1 MLDRLIGWSLA
12 NRLLV
17 MAGALGVLML
27 GAWQAMQAPIDVFP
41 DLTAPTVT
49 VMTEAPGLA
58 AEEVEQQVNYPIESA
73 VSGAAGVRRVR
84 SQAVAGFSV
93 VWVEFDWG
101 EDVYQTRQVVSER
114 LGRVTAQ
121 LPDGVDAPQLGPISS
136 ILGEIAFL
144 GLYDEAEED
153 GMRVREVADW
163 VVARQLEA
171 IPGVAQVTTLGG
183 RVREYKVQVAPE
195 RLAALELN
203 LNDVRDAL
211 ERISRN
217 AGGDRLGEGGQD
229 YLIRFLGRVERLDE
243 IEQAVV
249 VVRDDMPILV
259 RHVADVAMG
268 AAIPVGDAGVNGHPG
283 VVVAVSRQ
291 PDADTLELTRAIDA
305 TLEQLEAGL
314 PDGIRIEANLF
325 RQADFIQAA
334 VSNVA
339 EALRDG
345 AIFVVLILLV
355 FLLSVRITLISVI
368 AIPLSLTVALLV
380 LQALGITI
388 NTMTLGGMTIAIG
401 ALVDDAII
409 FVENIYRRL
418 REAGANHDRASLD
431 ETVRRACSEVRYPVV
446 YSTVIIMLVFAPL
459 FFLGGI
465 EGRLLAPLGLAYLV
479 AIAASLMVAL
489 TVTPVL
495 ARWLLPAI
503 AGRNGGRE
511 PPVAALLQRGYR
523 PLLRATLR
531 FRRSVISISALLA
544 MATLAATFLLG
555 RSFLPDFNEGS
566 LTVEMATPPG
576 TSLETSAELARQ
588 VEDWL
593 LEHEEILSVAR
604 RTGRAEGAEHTQPPN
619 ISELEVR
626 LGPLPQG
633 KEGFLGQL
641 RDGLEA
647 FPGQFNIGQP
657 ISHRIDHTLT
667 GVRADLSVKI
677 FGPALGELQS
687 LANRV
692 ESAMGGVDG
701 IVDLAIEPVAAVPQ
715 VRLHAD
721 RSAMARYG
729 LTVADAADTVETAWR
744 GARVAQ
750 VFEGER
756 RFDLVVRLAHDRRTL
771 DGLAD
776 IPLGTP
782 TGHSIRLDEVAEAR
796 IERGPAQISRENAE
810 RRLVV
815 SANIAGRDLRGA
827 ANDVRAT
834 IGEQVDLPEG
844 YRVELGGQF
853 EAEAQATRTLALA
866 SVGVLIA
873 MLLVLQLALRSLP
886 LALLVMVNIPLALI
900 GGVIAVFAMG
910 GVLTIAA
917 LVGFITLFGIA
928 VRNGL
933 LLISR
938 YQSLAAEGVPLD
950 DAVER
955 GALERLTP
963 ILMTAL
969 TAALAMIP
977 LALGLG
983 ETGTEIQAPIAI
995 VILGGLLGS
1004 TALNMLVLPA
1014 LYHWVQDGRHVAAT
1028 AASKGQSG

>member
-1 MLDRLIGWSLA
+1 MLDRLIRWSLA

-17 MAGALGVLML
+17 MAGALGILLL
-27 GAWQAMQAPIDVFP
+27 GAWQASQAPIDVFP

-58 AEEVEQQVNYPIESA
+58 AEEVEQQVSYLIESA
-73 VSGAAGVRRVR
+73 VSGASGVRRVR
-84 SQAVAGFSV
+84 SQSVAGFSL
-93 VWVEFDWG
+93 VWVEFEWG
-101 EDVYQTRQVVSER
+101 EEIYQARQVVNER
-114 LGRVTAQ
+114 LGRVQSQ
-121 LPDGVDAPQLGPISS
+121 LPEGVAAPQLGPISS
-136 ILGEIAFL
+136 VMGEIAYV
-144 GLYDEAEED
+144 GVRDEARED
-153 GMRVREVADW
+153 GMRAREVADW

-183 RVREYKVQVAPE
+183 QVRQYQVQVSPE
-195 RLAALELN
+195 RLAAFNLN
-203 LNDVRDAL
+203 LTEVRDAV
-211 ERISRN
+211 EQASRN
-217 AGGDRLGEGGQD
+217 AGGDRLSDGGQD
-229 YLIRFLGRVERLDE
+229 YLIRFLGRAERLDE

-249 VVRDDMPILV
+249 AVRDGMPILV
-259 RHVADVAMG
+259 RHVAEVAMG
-268 AAIPVGDAGVNGHPG
+268 PGIPVGDGGVNGHPG
-283 VVVAVSRQ
+283 VVVAVSKQ
-291 PDADTLELTRAIDA
+291 PDADTLELTRSINA
-305 TLEQLEAGL
+305 TLARLEAGL
-314 PDGIRIEANLF
+314 PEGITLEPNLF
-325 RQADFIQAA
+325 RQADFIQTA
-334 VSNVA
+334 VANVA

-355 FLLSVRITLISVI
+355 FLLSVRITLISVL
-368 AIPLSLTVALLV
+368 AIPLSLTVALLA

-418 REAGANHDRASLD
+418 REDGSDDHDRASLD
-431 ETVRRACSEVRYPVV
+431 ETVRQACSEMRYPVV
-446 YSTVIIMLVFAPL
+446 FSTVIIMLVFAPL
-459 FFLGGI
+459 FFLSGV
-465 EGRLLAPLGLAYLV
+465 EGRLLQPLGVAYLI

-503 AGRNGGRE
+503 ARRNAGRE

-531 FRRSVISISALLA
+531 FRRSILALSTILA
-544 MATLAATFLLG
+544 VATLAATLLLG

-566 LTVEMATPPG
+566 LTIEMATPPG
-576 TSLETSAELARQ
+576 TSLETSAEMAGQ
-588 VEDWL
+588 VERWL
-593 LEHEEILSVAR
+593 LEQDAILSAAR
-604 RTGRAEGAEHTQPPN
+604 RTGRAEGAEHTQPPHL
-619 ISELEVR
+619 SELDVR

-633 KEGFLGQL
+633 KEAFLEEL
-641 RDGLEA
+641 RAGLTA

-657 ISHRIDHTLT
+657 ISHRIDHMLT
-667 GVRADLSVKI
+667 GVRANLSVKVL
-677 FGPALGELQS
+677 GPGLGELQR
-687 LANRV
+687 LAKQV
-692 ESAMGGVDG
+692 EATLEGIDG
-701 IVDLAIEPVAAVPQ
+701 IVDLSVEPVAAVPQ

-721 RSAMARYG
+721 RTALARYG
-729 LTVADAADTVETAWR
+729 LTVADAAETIETAWR

-750 VFEGER
+750 IFEGER
-756 RFDLVVRLAHDRRTL
+756 RFDLVVRLPAEHRVI

-776 IPLGTP
+776 IPIRTP
-782 TGHSIRLDEVAEAR
+782 TGHHIRLGEVAEPR
-796 IERGPAQISRENAE
+796 IERGPNQINRENAE

-815 SANIAGRDLRGA
+815 SANVAGRDLHGA
-827 ANDVRAT
+827 ANEVRAA
-834 IGEQVDLPEG
+834 IDERVELPEG

-853 EAEAQATRTLALA
+853 EAEAQATRTIVIVSA
-866 SVGVLIA
+866 GVLVA
-873 MLLVLQLALRSLP
+873 MLLVLQLALRSLT
-886 LALLVMVNIPLALI
+886 LVLLVMVNIPLALI

-910 GVLTIAA
+910 GVMTIAA

-950 DAVER
+950 EAVER

-969 TAALAMIP
+969 TAALALIP

-983 ETGTEIQAPIAI
+983 ETGTEIQAPMAI
-995 VILGGLLGS
+995 VILGGLLSS

-1014 LYHWVQDGRHVAAT
+1014 LYHWLRSRPSARA
-1028 AASKGQSG
+1028 

>member
-1 MLDRLIGWSLA
+1 LA

-17 MAGALGVLML
+17 IAGALGVLLL
-27 GAWQAMQAPIDVFP
+27 GAWQATQAPIDVFP

-58 AEEVEQQVNYPIESA
+58 AEEVEQQINYPIESA

-84 SQAVAGFSV
+84 SQAVAGFSI

-101 EDVYQTRQVVSER
+101 EEVYQTRQVVTER
-114 LGRVTAQ
+114 LSQVTPQ
-121 LPDGVDAPQLGPISS
+121 LPEGVESPQLGPISS

-144 GLYDEAEED
+144 GLYDEADDD
-153 GMRVREVADW
+153 GMQVREVADW

-183 RVREYKVQVAPE
+183 RVRQYQVQVAPE
-195 RLAALELN
+195 RLAALGLN

-211 ERISRN
+211 EQVSRN

-229 YLIRFLGRVERLDE
+229 YLIRFLGRAERLEE

-249 VVRDDMPILV
+249 AVRDDMPILL
-259 RHVADVAMG
+259 RHVADVAMAPG
-268 AAIPVGDAGVNGHPG
+268 IPVGDAGVNGHLG

-291 PDADTLELTRAIDA
+291 PDADTLDLTRAIDA
-305 TLEQLEAGL
+305 TLERLEAGL
-314 PDGIRIEANLF
+314 PDGIRIEPNLF
-325 RQADFIQAA
+325 RQADFIQVA

-355 FLLSVRITLISVI
+355 FLLSVRITLVSVI
-368 AIPLSLTVALLV
+368 AIPLSLTAAVLA

-418 REAGANHDRASLD
+418 REAGDGDAASLD
-431 ETVRRACSEVRYPVV
+431 ETVRQACSEVRYPVV
-446 YSTVIIMLVFAPL
+446 YSTVIIMLVFTPL
-459 FFLGGI
+459 FFLGGV
-465 EGRLLAPLGLAYLV
+465 EGRLLEPLGVAYLV

-503 AGRNGGRE
+503 ARRSGGRE

-523 PLLRATLR
+523 PVLRTTLR
-531 FRRSVISISALLA
+531 FRRSVVAVSALLA
-544 MATLAATFLLG
+544 IATLAAALMLG

-576 TSLETSAELARQ
+576 TSLEVSAEMARQ

-593 LEHEEILSVAR
+593 LEQEEVLSVAR

-633 KEGFLGQL
+633 KEAFLRQL
-641 RDGLEA
+641 RDGLGA
-647 FPGQFNIGQP
+647 FPGHFNIGQP

-677 FGPALGELQS
+677 VGPALGELQS

-692 ESAMGGVDG
+692 ESAMTGVDG
-701 IVDLAIEPVAAVPQ
+701 IVDLSIEPVAAVPQ

-729 LTVADAADTVETAWR
+729 LTVADTADTIDTAWR

-756 RFDLVVRLAHDRRTL
+756 RFDVVVRMAEEHRTL
-771 DGLAD
+771 DGLTD
-776 IPLGTP
+776 IPLHTP
-782 TGHSIRLDEVAEAR
+782 TGHTIRLNEVAEPR
-796 IERGPAQISRENAE
+796 IERGPAQINREGAE

-827 ANDVRAT
+827 ATDVRAT
-834 IGEQVDLPEG
+834 IGQQVDLPEG

-853 EAEAQATRTLALA
+853 EAEAQATRTLAIA

-886 LALLVMVNIPLALI
+886 LVLLVMVNIPLALI

-950 DAVER
+950 EAVER
-955 GALERLTP
+955 GAQERLTP

-1014 LYHWVQDGRHVAAT
+1014 LYHWVQDGRHGAAIS
-1028 AASKGQSG
+1028 ASTR

>member
-17 MAGALGVLML
+17 LAAALGVLAL
-27 GAWQAMQAPIDVFP
+27 GAWQTTQAPIDVFP

-58 AEEVEQQVNYPIESA
+58 TEEVEKQVSYPIETA
-73 VSGAAGVRRVR
+73 VQGAPGVRRVR
-84 SQAVAGFSV
+84 SQSVAGFSV

-101 EDVYQTRQVVSER
+101 EEIYQARQVVSER
-114 LGRVTAQ
+114 LGSVAAQ
-121 LPDGVDAPQLGPISS
+121 LPVGVVAPQLGPISS

-144 GLYDEAEED
+144 GLYDEANDD
-153 GMRVREVADW
+153 GMRVRELADW

-183 RVREYKVQVAPE
+183 RVRQYQVQVMPE
-195 RLAALELN
+195 QLAAFGLN
-203 LNDVRDAL
+203 LNEVRDAL
-211 ERISRN
+211 EEVSRN
-217 AGGDRLGEGGQD
+217 VGGDRLVEGAQD
-229 YLIRFLGRVERLDE
+229 YPIRFLGRAERLDE

-249 VVRDDMPILV
+249 AVRDGMPILV
-259 RHVADVAMG
+259 RHVADVAM
-268 AAIPVGDAGVNGHPG
+268 APAIPVGDGGINGNPG
-283 VVVAVSRQ
+283 VVIAVSRQ
-291 PDADTLELTRAIDA
+291 PDADTLALTRDIDA
-305 TLEQLEAGL
+305 TLARLEPGL
-314 PDGIRIEANLF
+314 PDGVHIEPNLF

-334 VSNVA
+334 VGNVA

-368 AIPLSLTVALLV
+368 AIPLSLTVALLA
-380 LQALGITI
+380 LHALGITI

-418 REAGANHDRASLD
+418 REAGDDQDPARLD

-465 EGRLLAPLGLAYLV
+465 EGRLLEPLGLAYLI

-495 ARWLLPAI
+495 ARWLLPGI
-503 AGRNGGRE
+503 ARRNEGRE
-511 PPVAALLQRGYR
+511 PPVAAFLQRAYR

-531 FRRSVISISALLA
+531 FRRTVILLSALLA
-544 MATLAATFLLG
+544 IGTLAATLLLG

-566 LTVEMATPPG
+566 LTVEMVTPPG
-576 TSLETSAELARQ
+576 TSLEASAEMARQ

-593 LEHEEILSVAR
+593 VEQEEILSVAR
-604 RTGRAEGAEHTQPPN
+604 RTGRAEGAEHTQLAN
-619 ISELEVR
+619 ISELEAR
-626 LGPLPQG
+626 LGSLPDG
-633 KEGFLGQL
+633 KDAFLERLREGLA
-641 RDGLEA
+641 R
-647 FPGQFNIGQP
+647 FPGQFNIDQP

-667 GVRADLSVKI
+667 GVRADLSLKI

-687 LANRV
+687 LANQA
-692 ESAMGGVDG
+692 EAIMGRVDG
-701 IVDLAIEPVAAVPQ
+701 IVDLSVEPVAAVPQ
-715 VRLHAD
+715 IRLHAD
-721 RSAMARYG
+721 RSAMARFG
-729 LTVADAADTVETAWR
+729 LSVADVAETIETAWR

-756 RFDLVVRLAHDRRTL
+756 RFDMIVRLSENRRTL
-771 DGLAD
+771 EGLTD
-776 IPLGTP
+776 IPLHTP
-782 TGHSIRLDEVAEAR
+782 TGHRIRLDDVAELR
-796 IERGPAQISRENAE
+796 IERGPAQINRENAE
-810 RRLVV
+810 RRQVV
-815 SANIAGRDLRGA
+815 SANIAGRDLRSA
-827 ANDVRAT
+827 ADEVQAVIDQQLN
-834 IGEQVDLPEG
+834 LPEG
-844 YRVELGGQF
+844 YRFELDGQF
-853 EAEAQATRTLALA
+853 EAEARATRKLAIA
-866 SVGVLIA
+866 SAGVFVA
-873 MLLVLQLALRSLP
+873 MLLVLQLALRSFALV
-886 LALLVMVNIPLALI
+886 LLVMVNIPLALI

-910 GVLTIAA
+910 GILTIAA

-938 YQSLAAEGVPLD
+938 YQSLAAEGVPVD
-950 DAVER
+950 EAVER
-955 GALERLTP
+955 GAQERLTP

-1014 LYHWVQDGRHVAAT
+1014 LYSWFQGRRDDAPART
-1028 AASKGQSG
+1028 ARGRMD

>member
-17 MAGALGVLML
+17 IAGALGVLLL
-27 GAWQAMQAPIDVFP
+27 GAWQATQAPIDVFP

-58 AEEVEQQVNYPIESA
+58 AEEVEQQINYPIESA
-73 VSGAAGVRRVR
+73 VSGASGVRRVR
-84 SQAVAGFSV
+84 SQAVAGFSI

-101 EDVYQTRQVVSER
+101 EEVYETRQVVTER
-114 LGRVTAQ
+114 LSQVTPQ
-121 LPDGVDAPQLGPISS
+121 LPEGIESPQLGPISS

-144 GLYDEAEED
+144 GLYDEADDD
-153 GMRVREVADW
+153 GMQIREVADW

-171 IPGVAQVTTLGG
+171 IPGVAQVTMLGG
-183 RVREYKVQVAPE
+183 RVRQYQVQVAPE
-195 RLAALELN
+195 RLAALGLN

-211 ERISRN
+211 EQVSRN

-229 YLIRFLGRVERLDE
+229 YLIRFLGRAERLEE

-249 VVRDDMPILV
+249 AVRDDMPILL
-259 RHVADVAMG
+259 RHVADVAMAPG
-268 AAIPVGDAGVNGHPG
+268 IPVGDAGVNGHPG

-291 PDADTLELTRAIDA
+291 PDADTLDLTRTIDA
-305 TLEQLEAGL
+305 TLERLEAGL
-314 PDGIRIEANLF
+314 PDGIRIEPNLF
-325 RQADFIQAA
+325 RQADFIQVA
-334 VSNVA
+334 VSNVV

-345 AIFVVLILLV
+345 AIFVALILLV
-355 FLLSVRITLISVI
+355 FLLSVRITLVSVI
-368 AIPLSLTVALLV
+368 AIPLSLTAAVLA

-418 REAGANHDRASLD
+418 REAGDGDAASLD

-446 YSTVIIMLVFAPL
+446 YSTVIIMLVFTPL
-459 FFLGGI
+459 FFLGGV
-465 EGRLLAPLGLAYLV
+465 EGRLLEPLGVAYLV

-503 AGRNGGRE
+503 ASRSGGRE
-511 PPVAALLQRGYR
+511 PPVAALLQRVYR
-523 PLLRATLR
+523 PVLRTTLR
-531 FRRSVISISALLA
+531 FRRSVVAVSALLA
-544 MATLAATFLLG
+544 IATLASALMLG

-576 TSLETSAELARQ
+576 TSLEASAEMARQ

-593 LEHEEILSVAR
+593 LEQEEILSVAR

-633 KEGFLGQL
+633 KEAFLGEL
-641 RDGLEA
+641 RDGLGA

-677 FGPALGELQS
+677 VGPALGELQS

-692 ESAMGGVDG
+692 ESAMAGVDG
-701 IVDLAIEPVAAVPQ
+701 IVDLSTEPVAAVPQ

-729 LTVADAADTVETAWR
+729 LTVADTADTIDTAWR

-756 RFDLVVRLAHDRRTL
+756 RFDVVVRMAEEHRTL
-771 DGLAD
+771 DGLTD
-776 IPLGTP
+776 IPLHTP
-782 TGHSIRLDEVAEAR
+782 TGHTIRLNEVAEPR
-796 IERGPAQISRENAE
+796 IERGPAQINREGAE

-827 ANDVRAT
+827 ATDVRAT
-834 IGEQVDLPEG
+834 IGQEVDLPDG

-853 EAEAQATRTLALA
+853 EAEAQATRTLAIA

-886 LALLVMVNIPLALI
+886 LVLLVMVNIPLALI

-938 YQSLAAEGVPLD
+938 YQSLAAEGVPLNE
-950 DAVER
+950 AVER
-955 GALERLTP
+955 GAQERLTP

-1014 LYHWVQDGRHVAAT
+1014 LYHWVQDGRHGAAIS
-1028 AASKGQSG
+1028 ASTR